1 VLLSATAAQQTDSM
15 SNDTTTMTMSR
26 APAQQADANMTS
38 AAAGTMMTTMHGT
51 ATTSTTKM
59 EPTTEVQTHGRTT
72 GVQGRL

>member
-1 VLLSATAAQQTDSM
+1 M
-15 SNDTTTMTMSR
+15 SNDTTTMTMST

-38 AAAGTMMTTMHGT
+38 AAAGTMMTTMQGT
-51 ATTSTTKM
+51 ATTPTTKM